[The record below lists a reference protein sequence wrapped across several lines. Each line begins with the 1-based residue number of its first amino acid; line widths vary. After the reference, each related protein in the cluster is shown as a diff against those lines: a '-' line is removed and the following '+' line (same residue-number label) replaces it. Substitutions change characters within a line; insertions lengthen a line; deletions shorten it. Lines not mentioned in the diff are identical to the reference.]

1 MKKLSKIEVTKERS
15 AIGSSCLGSE
25 KDSKQCE
32 SSHGLDRLVCPYE
45 QRVFPRCSWGVTSV
59 QNFTDFNAGR
69 NQDYHLVFSV
79 RHEVSHDASSFV
91 PLCSGYTAEEV
102 FRLRSADNWRPQK
115 VIKEVSF
122 THYSQQTTYV
132 KLIKNSLSS
141 LGNF

>member
-1 MKKLSKIEVTKERS
+1 MLLAV
-15 AIGSSCLGSE
+15 
-25 KDSKQCE
+25 
-32 SSHGLDRLVCPYE
+32 HVLV
-45 QRVFPRCSWGVTSV
+45 QRRTPSNVRAPMDWTGWFALMSREYFPRCSWGVTSI
-59 QNFTDFNAGR
+59 QNFTDFNAR
-69 NQDYHLVFSV
+69 RKQDYHLVFSV
-79 RHEVSHDASSFV
+79 RHEVPHDASSFV